1 MGFRIG
7 LDAKDPG
14 TRMVAMDQ
22 RTLCRD
28 GILRAADAAAA
39 GIDGSELRRLR
50 ASGEC
55 HRLLR
60 GWYSVERPVDDATGH
75 RLRTTALVRH
85 LGRGSVRATTR
96 S

>member
-1 MGFRIG
+1 
-7 LDAKDPG
+7 
-14 TRMVAMDQ
+14 MVAMDL

-39 GIDGSELRRLR
+39 GIDGSELRGLR